1 MGETAECLRAV
12 PKGITLVTKEW
23 DGIVAGMMGIPFPPV
38 LDGHFFTDSPAR
50 ALARKNFK
58 RTQVLL
64 GVNKDEGHFFN
75 VYYLSDILKNKV
87 GLANAPFQEIH
98 KTRVNRL
105 SFPATWGSG
114 NQQQCFPTQ

>member
-87 GLANAPFQEIH
+87 GIAELLYSKATSEF
-98 KTRVNRL
+98 KFK
-105 SFPATWGSG
+105 SFSYYI
-114 NQQQCFPTQ
+114 QQH